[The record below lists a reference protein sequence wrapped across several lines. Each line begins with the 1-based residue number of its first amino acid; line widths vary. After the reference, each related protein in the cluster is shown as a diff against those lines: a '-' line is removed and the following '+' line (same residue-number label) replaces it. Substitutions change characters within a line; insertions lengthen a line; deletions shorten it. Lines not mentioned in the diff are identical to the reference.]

1 MNLKETLKENGF
13 SEEDVMQWAQQKYPE
28 FTGNFDLVAKLF
40 AIEKGIPFEVPR
52 RSRPISVIKISEIK
66 PDVPCAIKGVVVQKI
81 EERTYIGCPKC
92 YRKLQSK
99 GRVECEKD
107 GVVDAVDLTWRSYLV
122 GDDSGEIVVDTAPSV
137 TTELKTGDVRVF
149 RGSMRGNSY
158 EFTVFDVFDAQG
170 TQPRQTAE
178 PKQVQVSEVK
188 QTTET
193 KQVTE
198 PTTVQGYKCQ
208 TCGKEFKSEIALKT
222 HVGLVHKDG
231 QSKTEPKTEPKSEPK
246 AEQKVEKK
254 TETEKETKQTTLTQP
269 TPTQTPVQTSAQ
281 TSKQGASDEIV
292 TKLKV
297 WAMLKRDYNTVKT
310 QAEAMGV
317 DEATLNGLMDSLG
330 IKVVDGVLRVQR

>member
-1 MNLKETLKENGF
+1 MNLKETLRENGY

-28 FTGNFDLVAKLF
+28 FTGNFELVAKLF

-158 EFTVFDVFDAQG
+158 EFTVFDVFDTQG

-178 PKQVQVSEVK
+178 PKQVAEVK

-193 KQVTE
+193 KQVAE

-231 QSKTEPKTEPKSEPK
+231 QSKTEPKSEPKVEPK
-246 AEQKVEKK
+246 AEQK
-254 TETEKETKQTTLTQP
+254 TETKEETKQTTLTQP
-269 TPTQTPVQTSAQ
+269 TPTQTGKGTGV
-281 TSKQGASDEIV
+281 SDEIV

-317 DEATLNGLMDSLG
+317 DEATLNALMDSLG

>member
-1 MNLKETLKENGF
+1 MTLKETLKENGF
-13 SEEDVMQWAQQKYPE
+13 SEEDVRQWATQKYPE
-28 FTGNFDLVAKLF
+28 FLNNFELVAKLF
-40 AIEKGIPFEVPR
+40 AIEKGIPFEVPK
-52 RSRPISVIKISEIK
+52 RSRPVSVIKISEIK

-137 TTELKTGDVRVF
+137 TSALKTGDVRVF
-149 RGSMRGNSY
+149 RGSMRGNNY
-158 EFTVFDVFDAQG
+158 ELTVFDVFEPQG
-170 TQPRQTAE
+170 SQ
-178 PKQVQVSEVK
+178 PKQ
-188 QTTET
+188 TET
-193 KQVTE
+193 KQVTKVE
-198 PTTVQGYKCQ
+198 TKQTEAKSEAKQETTTVQGYKCQ
-208 TCGKEFKSEIALKT
+208 VCGKEFKSDIALKT

-231 QSKTEPKTEPKSEPK
+231 QSKAEPKSEPK
-246 AEQKVEKK
+246 VEQKVEQK
-254 TETEKETKQTTLTQP
+254 TETEEVKQTTLTQP
-269 TPTQTPVQTSAQ
+269 TPTQTPVQTSVQ
-281 TSKQGASDEIV
+281 TSKQSASDEIV

-317 DEATLNGLMDSLG
+317 DEATLNGLMESLG

>member
-1 MNLKETLKENGF
+1 MTLKETLKENGF
-13 SEEDVMQWAQQKYPE
+13 TEENVRQWAQEKYPE
-28 FTGNFDLVAKLF
+28 FMGNFELVAKLF
-40 AIEKGIPFEVPR
+40 AIEKGIPFEVPK

-66 PDVPCAIKGVVVQKI
+66 PDVPCAVKGVVVQKI

-122 GDDSGEIVVDTAPSV
+122 GDDSGEIVVNTAPSV
-137 TTELKTGDVRVF
+137 DTEFRTGDVRAF

-158 EFTVFDVFDAQG
+158 EFTVFDVFDVQG
-170 TQPRQTAE
+170 THPRQTTE
-178 PKQVQVSEVK
+178 PKQVAEVK

-193 KQVTE
+193 KQVAE

-222 HVGLVHKDG
+222 HIGLVHKDG
-231 QSKTEPKTEPKSEPK
+231 QSKTEPKSEPKAGLK
-246 AEQKVEKK
+246 AEQKVEQK
-254 TETEKETKQTTLTQP
+254 TETEEETKQTTLTQP
-269 TPTQTPVQTSAQ
+269 TPTQT
-281 TSKQGASDEIV
+281 SKQAGTSDEIV

-310 QAEAMGV
+310 QAEAMGT
-317 DEATLNGLMDSLG
+317 DEATLNALMESLG
-330 IKVVDGVLRVQR
+330 IKVIDGVLRVQR

>member
-1 MNLKETLKENGF
+1 MNLKETLRENGY

-28 FTGNFDLVAKLF
+28 FTGNFELVAKLF

-158 EFTVFDVFDAQG
+158 EFTVFDVFDTQG

-178 PKQVQVSEVK
+178 PKQVSEVK
-188 QTTET
+188 QTAET
-193 KQVTE
+193 KQVAE

-208 TCGKEFKSEIALKT
+208 TCGKEFKSDIALKT

-231 QSKTEPKTEPKSEPK
+231 QSKTEPKSEPKVEPK
-246 AEQKVEKK
+246 AEQKQKEEPKVEQP
-254 TETEKETKQTTLTQP
+254 KEGSKPVQTTLTQP
-269 TPTQTPVQTSAQ
+269 TPTQTQTG
-281 TSKQGASDEIV
+281 KGIGVSDEIV

-310 QAEAMGV
+310 QADAMGV
-317 DEATLNGLMDSLG
+317 DEATLNALMDSLG

>member
-1 MNLKETLKENGF
+1 
-13 SEEDVMQWAQQKYPE
+13 
-28 FTGNFDLVAKLF
+28 
-40 AIEKGIPFEVPR
+40 
-52 RSRPISVIKISEIK
+52 
-66 PDVPCAIKGVVVQKI
+66 
-81 EERTYIGCPKC
+81 
-92 YRKLQSK
+92 
-99 GRVECEKD
+99 
-107 GVVDAVDLTWRSYLV
+107 
-122 GDDSGEIVVDTAPSV
+122 VVDTAPSV

-178 PKQVQVSEVK
+178 PKQVSEVK

-193 KQVTE
+193 KQVAE

-231 QSKTEPKTEPKSEPK
+231 QSKAEPKSEPK
-246 AEQKVEKK
+246 VEQP
-254 TETEKETKQTTLTQP
+254 KEGSKPVQTTLTQP
-269 TPTQTPVQTSAQ
+269 TPTQTQTGKG
-281 TSKQGASDEIV
+281 TGVSDEIV

-317 DEATLNGLMDSLG
+317 DEATLNALMDSLG

>member
-1 MNLKETLKENGF
+1 MNLKETLRENGY

-28 FTGNFDLVAKLF
+28 FTGNFELVAKLF

-178 PKQVQVSEVK
+178 PKQVSEVK

-193 KQVTE
+193 KQVAE

-231 QSKTEPKTEPKSEPK
+231 QSKTEPKSEPKVEPK
-246 AEQKVEKK
+246 AEQK
-254 TETEKETKQTTLTQP
+254 TETKEETKQTTLTQP
-269 TPTQTPVQTSAQ
+269 TPTQTGKGTGV
-281 TSKQGASDEIV
+281 SDEIV

-317 DEATLNGLMDSLG
+317 DEATLNALMDSLG

>member
-1 MNLKETLKENGF
+1 MTLKETLKENGF
-13 SEEDVMQWAQQKYPE
+13 SEEDVKQWATQKYPE
-28 FTGNFDLVAKLF
+28 FLNNFDLVAKLF
-40 AIEKGIPFEVPR
+40 AIEKGIPFEVPK
-52 RSRPISVIKISEIK
+52 RSRPVSVIKISEIK

-149 RGSMRGNSY
+149 RGSMRGNNY
-158 EFTVFDVFDAQG
+158 ELTVFDVFEPQG
-170 TQPRQTAE
+170 SQ
-178 PKQVQVSEVK
+178 PKQ
-188 QTTET
+188 TET
-193 KQVTE
+193 KQVTKAE
-198 PTTVQGYKCQ
+198 TKTEAKSEAKQEATTVQGYKCQ
-208 TCGKEFKSEIALKT
+208 VCGKEFKSDIALKT

-231 QSKTEPKTEPKSEPK
+231 GPKAEQKTEPKEEPK
-246 AEQKVEKK
+246 AEQK
-254 TETEKETKQTTLTQP
+254 TEPKEETKPVQPTQP
-269 TPTQTPVQTSAQ
+269 TPTRTPAQTSVQ
-281 TSKQGASDEIV
+281 TSKQSVSDEIV

-317 DEATLNGLMDSLG
+317 DEATLNTLMESLG

>member
-1 MNLKETLKENGF
+1 MNLKETLRENGY

-28 FTGNFDLVAKLF
+28 FTGNFELVAKLF

-99 GRVECEKD
+99 GKVECEKD

-178 PKQVQVSEVK
+178 PKQVSEVK

-193 KQVTE
+193 KQVAE

-231 QSKTEPKTEPKSEPK
+231 QSKTEPKSEPK
-246 AEQKVEKK
+246 VEQP
-254 TETEKETKQTTLTQP
+254 KEGSKPVQTTLTQS
-269 TPTQTPVQTSAQ
+269 TPTQTQTGKG
-281 TSKQGASDEIV
+281 TGVSDEIV

-317 DEATLNGLMDSLG
+317 DEATLNALMDSLG